1 MHPAHELLAML
12 ILGLHIVL
20 PVGTW
25 AMLEGY
31 RDGPARIWL
40 AGIACYCA
48 GAMLA
53 ALNTMSYSD
62 AKFIG
67 LAVFYLASI
76 LLMLEALMRDLYDT
90 QRSPWVLALALPIG
104 GLYFGA
110 IAFMGLFATTG
121 LMSISAMFSVF
132 GFMAIG
138 LTAQLIRRHQSRS
151 MLLITL
157 ALILMTSGHVLRL
170 GMMAWGAPPADFQVA
185 AFTWNSNYLVMTTV
199 MTMILISFGYWGYV
213 LDKMHL
219 KNQRAKAQQMAAEML
234 AQESQALIKERDQL
248 LMLNARVSAI
258 SSLSSFSAMLVH
270 DISQPLQAMEL
281 GLYGL
286 KAQAKQADP
295 EQLQSSITELQ
306 LLSNKAGEMV
316 SHLRQL
322 MGKGQEQVSPIQP
335 DQALQAIL
343 PILQGEATQR
353 GITLSYRAHLPDK
366 PWVMSNAVMLQRI
379 VFNTVGNALDAL
391 QAHTEVPRS
400 IHIDLHAQVHDH
412 IPGWVVQIQ
421 DNGPGFEPSVL
432 AELNQPIQTGNPN
445 GLGLSLLLM
454 QSMVRMW
461 GGHTR
466 IGNRPP
472 GEAKGA
478 LIQIWLRSA
487 NDEKSN

>member
-1 MHPAHELLAML
+1 MHPAQELLAML
-12 ILGLHIVL
+12 VLALHIVL
-20 PVGTW
+20 PIGTW

-53 ALNTMSYSD
+53 ALNTLSYSD
-62 AKFIG
+62 AKFIT
-67 LAVFYLASI
+67 LALFYLASI
-76 LLMLEALMRDLYDT
+76 LLMLEALMQDLHGT
-90 QRSPWVLALALPIG
+90 RRSPKVLLLALAIG

-110 IAFMGLFATTG
+110 ISYMGLFATTG

-132 GFMAIG
+132 GFMGLG

-151 MLLITL
+151 MLLISL
-157 ALILMTSGHVLRL
+157 ALILMTSGHLLRL

-185 AFTWNSNYLVMTTV
+185 AFTWSSNYLVLITI

-213 LDKMHL
+213 LDKMRL
-219 KNQRAKAQQMAAEML
+219 KNQSAMAQQMAAEML
-234 AQESQALIKERDQL
+234 TKESQALIKERDQL

-270 DISQPLQAMEL
+270 DISQPLQALEL

-286 KAQAKQADP
+286 NAQAAQTDP
-295 EQLQSSITELQ
+295 KHLQSSIAELQ
-306 LLSNKAGEMV
+306 QLSTKAGEMV
-316 SHLRQL
+316 GHLRQL
-322 MGKGQEQVSPIQP
+322 MGRGQEQVGPLHP
-335 DQALQAIL
+335 DQVLQAIL
-343 PILQGEATQR
+343 PILQGEALQR
-353 GITLSYRAHLPDK
+353 GITLTYRADLPEN
-366 PWVMSNAVMLQRI
+366 PWVMANAVMLQRI
-379 VFNTVGNALDAL
+379 VLNTVGNALDAL
-391 QAHTEVPRS
+391 QAKSEGPRAIHMGLHGQVNDQVPGLVLQ
-400 IHIDLHAQVHDH
+400 IH
-412 IPGWVVQIQ
+412 
-421 DNGPGFEPSVL
+421 DNGPGFEASVL
-432 AELNQPIQTGNPN
+432 SQMNQPIQSGKPN

-472 GEAKGA
+472 AESTGG
-478 LIQIWLRSA
+478 LIQIWMRASLEEESI
-487 NDEKSN
+487 

>member
-1 MHPAHELLAML
+1 MHPAQELLAML
-12 ILGLHIVL
+12 VLALHIVL
-20 PVGTW
+20 PIGTW

-48 GAMLA
+48 GTMLA
-53 ALNTMSYSD
+53 ALNTLSYSD
-62 AKFIG
+62 AKFIT
-67 LAVFYLASI
+67 LALFYLASI
-76 LLMLEALMRDLYDT
+76 LLMLEALMQDLQGT
-90 QRSPWVLALALPIG
+90 RRSLKVLLVALPIG

-110 IAFMGLFATTG
+110 ISYMGLFATTG

-132 GFMAIG
+132 GFVGIG

-157 ALILMTSGHVLRL
+157 ALILMTSGHLLRL
-170 GMMAWGAPPADFQVA
+170 GMMAWGAPPSDFQVA
-185 AFTWNSNYLVMTTV
+185 AFTWNSNYLIMTTV

-213 LDKMHL
+213 LDKMRL
-219 KNQRAKAQQMAAEML
+219 KNQRAQAQQMAAEML
-234 AQESQALIKERDQL
+234 TQESQALIKERDQL
-248 LMLNARVSAI
+248 LMVSARVSAI

-270 DISQPLQAMEL
+270 DISQPLQALEL

-286 KAQAKQADP
+286 KTQATRQDP
-295 EQLQSSITELQ
+295 EGLQSSIAELQ
-306 LLSNKAGEMV
+306 KLSAQAGEMV

-322 MGKGQEQVSPIQP
+322 MGKGQEQVTPIHPEQV
-335 DQALQAIL
+335 LQAIL

-353 GITLSYRAHLPDK
+353 GTTLTYRALLPEN
-366 PWVMSNAVMLQRI
+366 PWVMANAVMLQRI

-391 QAHTEVPRS
+391 QAQGDGSRA
-400 IHIDLHAQVHDH
+400 IHMDLHGQVNDQ
-412 IPGWVVQIQ
+412 IPGLVLQIQ
-421 DNGPGFEPSVL
+421 DNGPGFEASVL
-432 AELNQPIQTGNPN
+432 SQLNHPIQSSKPN
-445 GLGLSLLLM
+445 GLGLGLLLM

-472 GEAKGA
+472 AESTGG

-487 NDEKSN
+487 NH